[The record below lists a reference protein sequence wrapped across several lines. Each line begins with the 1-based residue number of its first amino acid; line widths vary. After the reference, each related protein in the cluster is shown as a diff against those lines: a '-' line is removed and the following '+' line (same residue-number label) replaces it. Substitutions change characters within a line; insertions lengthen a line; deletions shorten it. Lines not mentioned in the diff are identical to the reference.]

1 MTYNKGNKITSKEAL
16 KCLLENS
23 KELFTEYGEDK
34 FYLEAIELYNIVLK
48 DLEILDILKKWIEV
62 RATNY
67 DLVPYEI
74 SVKNAYVSSRS
85 CLVLTKEDYIKIK
98 VWLSK

>member
-1 MTYNKGNKITSKEAL
+1 MTYNKGNKITSKKAL

-48 DLEILDILKKWIEV
+48 DLEKLE
-62 RATNY
+62 
-67 DLVPYEI
+67 
-74 SVKNAYVSSRS
+74 
-85 CLVLTKEDYIKIK
+85 KIK
-98 VWLSK
+98 EIITLEASYVKTYSRYDRESIICSFEKITEILNIDLQ

>member
-1 MTYNKGNKITSKEAL
+1 MLSSKEAL
-16 KCLLENS
+16 QNIRDYHNETVYDIDNIYTENMFE
-23 KELFTEYGEDK
+23 KELDI
-34 FYLEAIELYNIVLK
+34 IEK

-98 VWLSK
+98 VWLENDK